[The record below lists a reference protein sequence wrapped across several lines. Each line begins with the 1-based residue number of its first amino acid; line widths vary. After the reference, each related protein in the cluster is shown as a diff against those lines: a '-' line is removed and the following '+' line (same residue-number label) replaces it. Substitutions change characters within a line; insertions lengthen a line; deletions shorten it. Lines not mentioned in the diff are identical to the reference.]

1 MGIQNWSTTAASNA
15 TQPNINWAE
24 GMPPSDVNNSA
35 RAMMADLATWY
46 AGPEWLVQSDAPT
59 YVSATS
65 FSVPSNRTAV
75 FSTGRR
81 VQATGTGY
89 TITGAISSSTYTTL
103 TTVNVVW
110 DSGSLD
116 NTVTQVAVGILQN
129 QLAFLMPAGTIID
142 FGGSAAPSGFLSCD
156 GSAISRTTY
165 SRLFS
170 AIGTTWGAGD
180 GSTTFNLPNLQRKA
194 TIGAG
199 GTAVSGPANT
209 VGATG
214 GEEKHTLA
222 TGELPA
228 HNHGVSDPG
237 HNHSVNDPGH
247 SHNTSI
253 YANATGGPNTGFIG
267 PGSGTASLE
276 TFTSTTS
283 FTGISLNAASTGIT
297 TTNTGSGTAFNVM
310 QPSAVVLKCIK
321 Y

>member
-1 MGIQNWSTTAASNA
+1 MGIQNWSTTAANNA
-15 TQPNINWAE
+15 TQPGINWAE

-35 RAMMADLATWY
+35 RQMMADVANWY
-46 AGPEWLVQSDAPT
+46 AGPEWLLQSDTPT
-59 YVSATS
+59 YISATS
-65 FSVPSNRTAV
+65 FSVPGNRTSV
-75 FSTGRR
+75 YSVGRR
-81 VQATGTGY
+81 VQASGTGY
-89 TITGAISSSTYTTL
+89 TITGAISSSSYGSL
-103 TTVNVVW
+103 TTVNVTW

-116 NTVTQVAVGILQN
+116 NTVSAVYVGILQN
-129 QLAFLMPAGTIID
+129 QLAFLLPAGSIID
-142 FGGSAAPSGFLSCD
+142 YGGSTAPSGFLSCD

-199 GTAVSGPANT
+199 GTSVSGPANT
-209 VGATG
+209 VGSTG

-237 HNHSVNDPGH
+237 HNHGVTDPGH
-247 SHNTSI
+247 SHVTPITNWS
-253 YANATGGPNTGFIG
+253 TGGPNTGFVG
-267 PGSGTASLE
+267 PGSGSSSAGNYQSNTA
-276 TFTSTTS
+276 
-283 FTGISLNAASTGIT
+283 FTGVSINNAFTGIT